1 LHNLLALVEKTCDL
15 GNAVTGKSSA
25 SPKAKLMT
33 AYFIYHR
40 EEKKENWEGKKN

>member
-1 LHNLLALVEKTCDL
+1 MINFSNEPTLVEKTCDL

-33 AYFIYHR
+33 A
-40 EEKKENWEGKKN
+40 